1 MHRDSL
7 NTLLLYRHGPT
18 HRWKVIVGYYCCM
31 PGTPHPKWAAVPSIL
46 AFRFLS
52 AFSCSD
58 SAARR

>member
-1 MHRDSL
+1 M
-7 NTLLLYRHGPT
+7 YRRRGKHPKDESGRGRLCRTNP
-18 HRWKVIVGYYCCM
+18 Y
-31 PGTPHPKWAAVPSIL
+31 PKWAAVPSIL